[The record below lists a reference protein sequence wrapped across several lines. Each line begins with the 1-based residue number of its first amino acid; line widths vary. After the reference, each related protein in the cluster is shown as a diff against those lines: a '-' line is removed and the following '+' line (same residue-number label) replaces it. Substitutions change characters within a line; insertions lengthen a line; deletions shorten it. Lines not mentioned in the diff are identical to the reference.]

1 MMNRSHSCT
10 GASAPARRRMVL
22 DLVRQGD
29 DLGVRFR
36 RRPACERPGTGRPR
50 STQRPSPR
58 RAWLWNA
65 VLTGSR
71 NSIRWAQTLL
81 AAGRLRAFARAE
93 GSGTVSEYELGRFSL
108 SVWAVCLISMSV
120 QRATL
125 TKTSAVV
132 PSRDDQPSLAPHGHT
147 MVNPTPSCRIS
158 LPAASGIP
166 TSEE

>member
-1 MMNRSHSCT
+1 MTWVYAFDGGPR
-10 GASAPARRRMVL
+10 ASDRGWVSL
-22 DLVRQGD
+22 DPHG
-29 DLGVRFR
+29 
-36 RRPACERPGTGRPR
+36 
-50 STQRPSPR
+50 RPSPR

-71 NSIRWAQTLL
+71 NSIRWAQTFLT
-81 AAGRLRAFARAE
+81 AGRLRAFARAE
-93 GSGTVSEYELGRFSL
+93 GSGTVSEYELGRFFL

-125 TKTSAVV
+125 TKTSAVA
-132 PSRDDQPSLAPHGHT
+132 STRDDQPSLAPHGHT